1 MSYQTWTTYGYGFCV
16 DDIDTTPERLL
27 KLAEMNPQVLENVRE
42 YLDDIFDG
50 EEYNDEDLTLDDF
63 NDLEGDYC
71 ERGVTYVLLNVI
83 QNDLNVIHADDY
95 DGTTY
100 ILYSPHYPWSMPHKE
115 KNLSEEDVTKIFA
128 KYINV
133 LTDQDVDIDYQS
145 VENGG

>member
-1 MSYQTWTTYGYGFCV
+1 MSYHTWTTYGYGFCV

-27 KLAEMNPQVLENVRE
+27 KLAEMNPEVLEDVRE

-50 EEYNDEDLTLDDF
+50 EEYKDEDLTLEDF
-63 NDLEGDYC
+63 DDLEGGYC
-71 ERGVTYVLLNVI
+71 ERGVTYVLLHVI
-83 QNDLNVIHADDY
+83 ENELSLIYADDY
-95 DGTTY
+95 NGTPY
-100 ILYSPHYPWSMPHKE
+100 ILYGPHYPWSMPHKE